1 MSVVIG
7 GPAILAPGATGGY
20 TVTSTKASLG
30 TGSKMGVNIASTEG
44 GATLAESAAN
54 LVVSGGEIVHS
65 QSAGVLNTTDNGVAS
80 YSFNYTMPAAA
91 SLGSTHTLYAVS
103 RLGFAG
109 GWKHASDYPVTA
121 ATAPGAPIIGGATPG
136 INQAMIAFSAPASN
150 GGLTISSYTATCSAG
165 GQTTRS
171 NIGGTS
177 PITVAALTAN
187 VTYSCA
193 VTATN
198 AAGTSGSSG
207 AVGVTPLAPGVAPQI
222 TSAAGTSFNVLAM
235 GSFNVTAT
243 GTPAPAFSLSGTL
256 PSGVTFS
263 GAGVLSGTPASG
275 TANSYPLTITAANGT
290 LPNATQNFTLTVAR
304 LNQNITFGGPGGQN
318 FSATPVPL
326 SATADSGL
334 TVSFTSATPSVCS
347 VAGTAATLI
356 AAGTC
361 SVTASQSGDANY
373 FPASTIT
380 RGFSVTAVAPG
391 APVIGIATP
400 GNLQAIIAFTPPT
413 FSGGAAI
420 SGYTVTC
427 NPGMIPAS
435 GATSPITVTGL
446 SNGVSYTCSVRAANS
461 AGAGA
466 ESATVPVTP
475 TSASVAPVFTSA
487 NSMTIPLGVTDA
499 MFITAFGTPYPTLSL
514 ADTLPAGMS
523 FTISPGT
530 VNPVTG
536 ILGGTP
542 APGSAGTYPLTF
554 KAVNGTLPNASQSFT
569 LTVLK
574 RSQTINAVAP
584 PSPQTFT
591 ASPVPLSAGASS
603 GLPVTF
609 TSDTPWICTVSG
621 SGAIMVSSGTC
632 MVSVSQ
638 AGNNDFH
645 PAANASIAFS
655 FQPASQTLSF
665 PAQIPATRAFVP
677 GGTFT
682 LNPLATSSSGMP
694 VGYST
699 FGNFPCSV
707 NSTPSGATNG
717 ATVTMVA
724 PGACQIQADQFGD
737 SRFFA
742 APQVSQTILLQAGP
756 PGPPLISGFT
766 TGDGLVTINLA
777 TPTNDGGNAINT
789 HTATC
794 TPGPFVQAQGY
805 FSGTPSP
812 ISIFGLTNGTA
823 YTCTA
828 TATNFFGDSPP
839 SAPITVTPGVTVL
852 GQNLYQNNC
861 SSCHFGLGGAMLN
874 AAGSTGNVVA
884 YARTNVFQM
893 SNDFN
898 LFQLTAADLA
908 AIAAYIQAQLPPIA
922 PSTTTDT
929 PVSIDVGSHITLN
942 TVSFNAIE
950 VVGGPASG
958 TLTPTFG
965 TGFTY
970 TPNAGFAGIDS
981 FSYRGV
987 RNDFQP
993 PLTGEARTVNINVI
1007 GPSYSLAVSN
1017 FSGSGSGRVSGP
1029 GIDCGF
1035 DCNETY
1041 SGGTLV
1047 TLSAQPDFGYI
1058 FTGWSGDCMGSGTC
1072 SVTMDA
1078 NKNVNALF
1086 AIGYAVTPSA
1096 GANGSISPATPVG
1109 LLPGQAASFSISAD
1123 AGYTASVGGTCGGA
1137 MSGNVYTT
1145 YPVYGNCTVNA
1156 IFLRDPVVF
1165 NVVLE
1170 GAQALPLNLL
1180 PASGTATVNVNR
1192 DAKTISYS
1200 MNFSGLSGAFT
1211 DIYFQGPA
1219 NRGAVGPAKYNASAN
1234 QNFGSFSYNPADEAE
1249 LLAGRWYINIYTGA
1263 YVQGEIRGQLDG
1275 QGAVPRHLITVNMA
1289 GAAAG
1294 TVTSSVGG
1302 INCGLNCTFNA
1313 PQNLFIALAAAPN
1326 AGAVFAGWSGGG
1338 CSGTGACNVIAMVP
1352 VTVTATFSAAP
1363 TSFTVTPSAGPNG
1376 VIMPSTP
1383 QTVAPGGSTS
1393 FIITP
1398 NAGYGT
1404 SVGGSCPGSQSGNTF
1419 TAGPVTAHC
1428 TVDATFALLPLSLQ
1442 SVVSVKTHTAI
1453 GERELSIATGV
1464 PVTGAVTIEPRA
1476 IGTGHR
1482 IVFRFGSPVFGVNLV
1497 EARNA
1502 GGNLIGSA
1510 TPSFPGNNE
1519 LVVTLTGVPDNQRV
1533 AVTAAGVNGG
1543 ALTVPVAIGFL
1554 VGDVTNNHA
1563 VNAADISAVKARIGK
1578 TVSIGNNHLFD
1589 LDANNVINNADV
1601 SAAKAR
1607 AGKRVP

>member
-7 GPAILAPGATGGY
+7 GPAILAPGAIGGY
-20 TVTSTKASLG
+20 TVTSTKAVLG
-30 TGSKMGVNIASTEG
+30 MGSKMGVNIASTEG
-44 GATLAESAAN
+44 GATLAENAAN
-54 LVVSGGEIVHS
+54 LIVSGGEIVHS
-65 QSAGVLNTTDNGVAS
+65 QTAGVLNTTGANGSAS
-80 YSFNYTMPAAA
+80 YSFTYTMPAAA
-91 SLGSTHTLYAVS
+91 SLGSTHTLFAVS
-103 RLGFAG
+103 RLGFSG
-109 GWKHASDYPVTA
+109 GWKHASDYPVVA
-121 ATAPGAPIIGGATPG
+121 ATAPGAPIIGAATPG

-150 GGLTISSYTATCSAG
+150 GGLTISTYTATCSAG

-171 NIGGTS
+171 NSGGAS

-187 VTYSCA
+187 VAYSCA
-193 VTATN
+193 VSATN
-198 AAGTSGSSG
+198 AAGTSVSSG
-207 AVGVTPLAPGVAPQI
+207 GVGVTPLPPGVAPQI
-222 TSAAGTSFNVLAM
+222 TSAASSAFNVLAM
-235 GSFNVTAT
+235 GSFTVTAT
-243 GTPAPAFSLSGTL
+243 GTPPPAFSLSGML

-263 GAGVLSGTPASG
+263 GAGVLSGTAASG
-275 TANSYPLTITAANGT
+275 TANSYPLTITAANGA

-304 LNQNITFGGPGGQN
+304 LNQNITFGGPGGQS

-334 TVSFTSATPSVCS
+334 TVSFASATPSVCS
-347 VAGTAATLI
+347 VAGTEATLI
-356 AAGTC
+356 AAGAC
-361 SVTASQSGDANY
+361 SVTALQNGDGNY
-373 FPASTIT
+373 LAASTIT
-380 RGFSVTAVAPG
+380 RNFSVTAVAPG
-391 APVIGIATP
+391 APVIGAATP
-400 GNLQAIIAFTPPT
+400 GNLQALIAFTPPT
-413 FSGGAAI
+413 FNGGAAI
-420 SGYTVTC
+420 SGYTATC
-427 NPGMIPAS
+427 NPGVITAS
-435 GATSPITVTGL
+435 GTISPITVAGL
-446 SNGVSYTCSVRAANS
+446 SNGVPYNCSVRAANT
-461 AGAGA
+461 AGPGA
-466 ESATVPVTP
+466 ESVTVPVTP
-475 TSASVAPVFTSA
+475 TSANVAPVITSA
-487 NSMTIPLGVTDA
+487 NAMTLSLGATGE
-499 MFITAFGTPYPTLSL
+499 MFITTIGTPNPTLSL
-514 ADTLPAGMS
+514 ADSLPAGMS

-554 KAVNGTLPNASQSFT
+554 KAVNGTLPNANQSFT

-574 RSQTINAVAP
+574 RSQILNAVSP
-584 PSPQTFT
+584 PSPQTFA

-621 SGAIMVSSGTC
+621 SGAIMVSTGTC

-638 AGNNDFH
+638 AGNNDYH
-645 PAANASIAFS
+645 AAANASIAFS
-655 FQPASQTLSF
+655 FQPSSQTLNF
-665 PAQIPATRAFVP
+665 PTQIPATRAFVP

-694 VGYST
+694 VVYST
-699 FGNFPCSV
+699 FGDFPCSV
-707 NSTPSGATNG
+707 NGT
-717 ATVTMVA
+717 TVTMVA
-724 PGACQIQADQFGD
+724 ASTCQIQADQLGD

-742 APQVSQTILLQAGP
+742 APQVSRTIIVQSGP
-756 PGPPLISGFT
+756 PGAPVITAIT
-766 TGDGLVTINLA
+766 TGDGYVTINLA
-777 TPTNDGGNAINT
+777 VPSHDGGSGIST

-794 TPGPFVQAQGY
+794 TPGPFAQTQSY
-805 FSGTPSP
+805 FGGGTPSP
-812 ISIFGLTNGTA
+812 ISIFGLTNGTT

-828 TATNFFGDSPP
+828 TANNFFGDSPP
-839 SAPITVTPGVTVL
+839 SAPVTVTPGLTVL

-861 SSCHFGLGGAMLN
+861 TSCHFGFGPPSGAMLN
-874 AAGSTGNVVA
+874 AAGETGNVVA

-898 LFQLTAADLA
+898 LAQLTAADLA
-908 AIAAYIQAQLPPIA
+908 AIAAYIKAQLLSLEPT
-922 PSTTTDT
+922 TTTDT
-929 PVSIDVGSHITLN
+929 PVFIGLGSHITLN

-950 VVGGPASG
+950 VVSGPANG
-958 TLTPTFG
+958 TLTPDFG

-993 PLTGEARTVNINVI
+993 PLTGEARAVSISVI
-1007 GPSYSLAVSN
+1007 GPISYLSVGN
-1017 FSGSGSGRVSGP
+1017 FIGSGGRVSGP

-1035 DCNETY
+1035 DCFEFY

-1058 FTGWSGDCMGSGTC
+1058 FTGWSGDCMGTGTC
-1072 SVTMDA
+1072 SVTMNA

-1086 AIGYAVTPSA
+1086 SIGYMVTPGA

-1109 LLPGQAASFSISAD
+1109 LLPGQTASFTITAI
-1123 AGYTASVGGTCGGA
+1123 AGYTASLGGTCGGA

-1180 PASGTATVNVNR
+1180 PASGTATVNVDR

-1200 MNFSGLSGAFT
+1200 MNFSGLSGTFT

-1219 NRGAVGPAKYNASAN
+1219 NRGAVGPAKYNANAN
-1234 QNFGSFSYNPADEAE
+1234 PNFGSFSYNPADEAE

-1263 YVQGEIRGQLDG
+1263 YVQGEIRGQLDSL
-1275 QGAVPRHLITVNMA
+1275 GAVPRHLITVNKA

-1338 CSGTGACNVIAMVP
+1338 CSGTGACNVIATAP
-1352 VTVTATFSAAP
+1352 VSVTATFSAP
-1363 TSFTVTPSAGPNG
+1363 PSSFTVTPSAGLNG
-1376 VIMPSTP
+1376 AIMPSTP
-1383 QTVAPGGSTS
+1383 QTVAPGGSTG
-1393 FIITP
+1393 FTITP
-1398 NAGYGT
+1398 NAGYLA
-1404 SVGGSCPGSQSGNTF
+1404 SVGGSCPGSLSGNTF

-1428 TVDATFALLPLSLQ
+1428 SVDATFALLPLGLQ
-1442 SVVSVKTHTAI
+1442 SVVSVKTHAGI

-1464 PVTGAVTIEPRA
+1464 PIDGAVTVEPRA
-1476 IGTGHR
+1476 IGAGHR
-1482 IVFRFGSPVFGVNLV
+1482 IVFRFDNPVSSVTSAA
-1497 EARNA
+1497 ARDA

-1510 TPSFPGNNE
+1510 TPSFRGNNE

-1533 AVTAAGVNGG
+1533 TVTAAGVNGG

-1563 VNAADISAVKARIGK
+1563 VNAADISAVKARMGK

-1601 SAAKAR
+1601 SAVKAR
-1607 AGKRVP
+1607 AGRMLP